1 MKDISRYIKVTNIL
15 CVLFRLFTVATVI
28 VYAIVCFKKSYILF
42 TAFEWLSVIVL
53 LLGNLSLNRNVKL
66 INAFGKVGAKYGFK
80 ELI

>member
-15 CVLFRLFTVATVI
+15 CVLF
-28 VYAIVCFKKSYILF
+28 
-42 TAFEWLSVIVL
+42 
-53 LLGNLSLNRNVKL
+53 SLNRNVRL

>member
-42 TAFEWLSVIVL
+42 TALSGCL
-53 LLGNLSLNRNVKL
+53 LLDFS
-66 INAFGKVGAKYGFK
+66 
-80 ELI
+80 